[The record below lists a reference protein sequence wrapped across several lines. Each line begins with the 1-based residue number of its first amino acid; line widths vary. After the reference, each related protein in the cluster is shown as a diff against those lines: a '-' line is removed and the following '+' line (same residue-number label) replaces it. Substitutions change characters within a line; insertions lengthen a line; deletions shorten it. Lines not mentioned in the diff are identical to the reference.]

1 MVLPTMFVFLFVA
14 KTTNLPRE
22 LRYNELAS
30 LPEGL
35 LASTTV
41 LESL

>member
-1 MVLPTMFVFLFVA
+1 MILPTMIVRLLLA
-14 KTTNLPRE
+14 KTTNVPRE

-35 LASTTV
+35 LTSTTA